1 MACAPSED
9 SDQPGHS
16 PSLIRVF
23 TVRLIIRESYAIR
36 TNPSWVSVTEN
47 HINSKY
53 SEIGVI
59 VSLRSDHLILMGQGK
74 GRGAGGGG
82 GG

>member
-1 MACAPSED
+1 M
-9 SDQPGHS
+9 
-16 PSLIRVF
+16 
-23 TVRLIIRESYAIR
+23 
-36 TNPSWVSVTEN
+36 SVTEN

-74 GRGAGGGG
+74 GRGAGGGVG
-82 GG
+82 AGRL